1 MSEAADVEAMVRAV
15 PADRQPELRL
25 WLRMLSCANM
35 ISSEVRQR
43 LRTEFGLTL
52 PQFDLM
58 AQLYREPEGLRLSDL
73 SQRMMVSN
81 GNLTGLVE
89 RLAGEGLVTRQA
101 APADRRAFVIRLTE
115 KGGSQFAT
123 VAKAHEGWIRALFAG
138 LDPATLGALTR
149 ELGLLKTSVRAA
161 RDGAETQ

>member
-1 MSEAADVEAMVRAV
+1 MTEISDVEAMVRAV

-35 ISSEVRQR
+35 ISAEVRQR
-43 LRTEFGLTL
+43 LRTEYGLTL

-58 AQLYREPEGLRLSDL
+58 AQLYREPDGLRLSDL

-89 RLAGEGLVTRQA
+89 RLVGDGLLSREASPQ
-101 APADRRAFVIRLTE
+101 DRRAFVVRLTE
-115 KGGSQFAT
+115 KGSTEFAK
-123 VAKAHEGWIRALFAG
+123 VAKAHEGWIRSLFRNLDGPTLAG
-138 LDPATLGALTR
+138 LTR
-149 ELGLLKTSVRAA
+149 DLGLLKNSVRTA
-161 RDGAETQ
+161 REGS